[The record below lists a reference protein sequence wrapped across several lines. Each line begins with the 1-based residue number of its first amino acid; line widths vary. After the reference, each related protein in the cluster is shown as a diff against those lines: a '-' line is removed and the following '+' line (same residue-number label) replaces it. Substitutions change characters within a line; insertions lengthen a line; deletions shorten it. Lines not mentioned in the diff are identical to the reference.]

1 MTTSLLIAIV
11 TDEVSEAALDIAERE
26 GIRGATILP
35 ASGISQ
41 SPLKTF
47 FGLTFQTPM
56 TILFW
61 IAHTETANRTAK
73 LLRDELNLDS
83 PLQGLALTLTIDQ
96 LYGLNLPDAVV
107 KDVLKA
113 NCP

>member
-11 TDEVSEAALDIAERE
+11 TEDVSEAALDIAERE

-41 SPLKTF
+41 SPVRTF
-47 FGLTFQTPM
+47 FGLTFQSPM

-61 IAHTETANRTAK
+61 IAPQEVANRTAK
-73 LLRDELNLDS
+73 ALRDELDLDS
-83 PLQGLALTLTIDQ
+83 PKQGLALTLAIEQ
-96 LYGLNLPDAVV
+96 LFGLRVDDPGAG
-107 KDVLKA
+107 A
-113 NCP
+113 HRP